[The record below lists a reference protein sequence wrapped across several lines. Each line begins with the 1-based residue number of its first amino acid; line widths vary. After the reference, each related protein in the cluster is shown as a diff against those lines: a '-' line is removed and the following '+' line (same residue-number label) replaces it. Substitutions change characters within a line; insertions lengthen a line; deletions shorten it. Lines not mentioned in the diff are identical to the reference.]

1 MRSQGVRL
9 EGPKLFNIQR
19 HRSLPKILPSSA
31 PQAIRA
37 RAGCERYLSESPSGA
52 VSYARTRFQGDL
64 APSGNNGEKG
74 VASVPRGTVLKSCS
88 TADRFAYVHLDP
100 CQSPFFFWFSIFG
113 SRESGMYRRTLGRA
127 CGVNEKSFWT
137 FAVAARRYNHGSLI
151 NIQWR
156 GRT

>member
-64 APSGNNGEKG
+64 APSGNNGEKR
-74 VASVPRGTVLKSCS
+74 VASVPRGTVLKSRS
-88 TADRFAYVHLDP
+88 TDDRFAYVHLDP
-100 CQSPFFFWFSIFG
+100 CQSPFFFLVFYIRIARVGNVSTDIGARLWC
-113 SRESGMYRRTLGRA
+113 EWKKLLDV
-127 CGVNEKSFWT
+127 CGCRK
-137 FAVAARRYNHGSLI
+137 AI
-151 NIQWR
+151 
-156 GRT
+156 